1 MGSPTSNLNHQHPR
15 PWSCNLVTPS
25 DHIPAPAI
33 GTVGKPMAPALLRPS
48 NGELM
53 EFMMYRAQNDEDYP
67 LENVN
72 AGNLEGIMWYLQNEV
87 LSGVYGP
94 GT

>member
-1 MGSPTSNLNHQHPR
+1 
-15 PWSCNLVTPS
+15 
-25 DHIPAPAI
+25 
-33 GTVGKPMAPALLRPS
+33 MAPVVLKRPS
-48 NGELM
+48 NGQLM

-72 AGNLEGIMWYLQNEV
+72 TGNLEGIMWYLKNEV

-94 GT
+94 GTKLN

>member
-1 MGSPTSNLNHQHPR
+1 MDF
-15 PWSCNLVTPS
+15 V
-25 DHIPAPAI
+25 
-33 GTVGKPMAPALLRPS
+33 
-48 NGELM
+48 
-53 EFMMYRAQNDEDYP
+53 MYRAQNDANYP

-94 GT
+94 GTVKTLKLLFWGSKKKIMTSSLQKDE

>member
-1 MGSPTSNLNHQHPR
+1 MGPLAS
-15 PWSCNLVTPS
+15 
-25 DHIPAPAI
+25 
-33 GTVGKPMAPALLRPS
+33 LLRPS
-48 NGELM
+48 DGKLM
-53 EFMMYRAQNDEDYP
+53 DFVMYRAQNDANYP

-94 GT
+94 GTVKNFEALVLGKQKENYDFEFAER